1 MLEQNVTIKA
11 REALCNMTSDD
22 QYFPLVD
29 KQQNEALTAWVF
41 NDRSAMPGNFTKW
54 CGVIESQR
62 TSEEVA
68 AAISNNSTVD
78 AMKLYGIIPASPSDF
93 QGRGDLTCPLAQGA
107 LESGG
112 SISVT
117 E

>member
-1 MLEQNVTIKA
+1 
-11 REALCNMTSDD
+11 MTSFDD
-22 QYFPLVD
+22 YFPLVD
-29 KQQNEALTAWVF
+29 KHPNEAVTAWMF
-41 NDRSAMPGNFTKW
+41 NDRYAMPGKFTRW

-62 TSEEVA
+62 TSKEVA

-78 AMKLYGIIPASPSDF
+78 AMKLYGIIPALPSDF
-93 QGRGDLTCPLAQGA
+93 QGSGDLTCALAQGA
-107 LESGG
+107 LENGG